1 MMKPRFLTL
10 VGMIAMAAIAR
21 VMPHPWNVSP
31 VAAMALFGG
40 AEFDNR
46 IAAFGVPLLAMF
58 TSDIILGFSSQT
70 PLIYLC
76 FALIVL
82 IGFWIKK
89 DISVGRIAL
98 GSAASSVLFF
108 AGTNFGTWASES
120 IYPKTLQGLTMC
132 YEAGLPFFQNT
143 FLGDLGYTAILFGA
157 FYLASRAFPVLSDA
171 RAS

>member
-1 MMKPRFLTL
+1 MMKPRFWTL

-21 VMPHPWNVSP
+21 LMPHPWNVSP

-40 AEFDNR
+40 AEFDNK
-46 IAAFGVPLLAMF
+46 IAAFGVPLLAMV

-76 FALIVL
+76 FALIVI

-89 DISVGRIAL
+89 NLSVQRVVL
-98 GSAASSVLFF
+98 GSVTSSVLFF
-108 AGTNFGTWASES
+108 AVTNFGTWASETM
-120 IYPKTLQGLTMC
+120 YPKTFQGLILC
-132 YEAGLPFFQNT
+132 YGAGLPFFQNT
-143 FLGDLGYTAILFGA
+143 LLGDLGYTAILFGT